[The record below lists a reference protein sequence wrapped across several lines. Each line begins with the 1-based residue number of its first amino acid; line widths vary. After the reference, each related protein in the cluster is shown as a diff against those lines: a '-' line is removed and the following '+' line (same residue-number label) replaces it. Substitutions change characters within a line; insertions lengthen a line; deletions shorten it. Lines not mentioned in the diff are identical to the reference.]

1 MTYRSQIFSIMN
13 HIKKY
18 DSFLFEGDAISGKE
32 VAQYVTNISPEG
44 AVPDYFIEQY
54 ILPNSYIRK
63 EVDIRDLLE
72 SDSDFKEYIEH
83 DESRYESDEEFME
96 DEDLHPDDLY
106 LPIVVY
112 KGMVLDGY
120 NRSLIN
126 YRNGDYMVSA
136 YVHE

>member
-1 MTYRSQIFSIMN
+1 MS

-32 VAQYVTNISPEG
+32 VARYVTNISPEG

>member
-1 MTYRSQIFSIMN
+1 MEHVRTFE
-13 HIKKY
+13 
-18 DSFLFEGDAISGKE
+18 SFLFEGDSISGKE
-32 VAQYVTNISPEG
+32 VARYVTDISPEG
-44 AVPDYFIEQY
+44 AVPDYFIEKY
-54 ILPNSYIRK
+54 ILPNDYTRK

-72 SDSDFKEYIEH
+72 SDPDLKEYIDG
-83 DESRYESDEEFME
+83 DESRYEDEDFME
-96 DEDLHPDDLY
+96 EEDLDPDDLY

-126 YRNGDYMVSA
+126 YRNGDFIVSA

>member
-1 MTYRSQIFSIMN
+1 MS

-96 DEDLHPDDLY
+96 EENLDPDDLY

>member
-1 MTYRSQIFSIMN
+1 MN

-18 DSFLFEGDAISGKE
+18 DSFLFEGDSISGKE
-32 VAQYVTNISPEG
+32 VAQYVTSISPEG
-44 AVPDYFIEQY
+44 SVPDYFIEHY
-54 ILPNSYIRK
+54 ILPNNYVRK

-72 SDSDFKEYIEH
+72 SDPDFKEYIDY
-83 DESRYESDEEFME
+83 DESRYEDDDFME
-96 DEDLHPDDLY
+96 DEDLEPDDLY

>member
-1 MTYRSQIFSIMN
+1 MN

-44 AVPDYFIEQY
+44 AVPDYFIEHY
-54 ILPNSYIRK
+54 ILPNSYVRK

-72 SDSDFKEYIEH
+72 SDPDFKEYIEH

-96 DEDLHPDDLY
+96 EENLDPDDLY

-120 NRSLIN
+120 NRGLIN